1 MCVTA
6 LDSTELIISDRPQY
20 FFDNGL
26 IEEIQNIIRTVHA
39 PKQLDEN
46 PVLQLDRPWEHFTN
60 FGADDWAIWR
70 DDDGGFQCLYTDMAL
85 DRDKLARE
93 GGTLIDWHISRFRV
107 MYARSTDGLKW
118 EKPAMGIVHEGRA
131 RHQHRLRQRDLRQRL
146 GPRAAGRPAGAGP
159 DPTLQ
164 DAVRTLARSGLPGG
178 RRNAGRAHPA
188 GPFAGRDPLDPS

>member
-6 LDSTELIISDRPQY
+6 LDSTELIIGDRPQY

-26 IEEIQNIIRTVHA
+26 IEEIQNITRTVHA

-85 DRDKLARE
+85 DREKLARE

-107 MYARSTDGLKW
+107 MYARSTDGLNW
-118 EKPAMGIVHEGRA
+118 EKPAMGIVHEGGHDTNIVFGSETYGNVWGPALLDDPLEQRPGPPLQNALRA
-131 RHQHRLRQRDLRQRL
+131 W
-146 GPRAAGRPAGAGP
+146 
-159 DPTLQ
+159 
-164 DAVRTLARSGLPGG
+164 RSGLPGS
-178 RRNAGRAHPA
+178 RRNTRRPHPA